1 LFGRAAA
8 TRGGSAA
15 LTDSTNW
22 NFIFFKKKLCN
33 WRNFETNHRT
43 SSTSILYC

>member
-22 NFIFFKKKLCN
+22 NFILFFLKKL
-33 WRNFETNHRT
+33 
-43 SSTSILYC
+43 